1 MDLLE
6 LKNTI
11 FNIKNFGCFEQ
22 PGEHIIDELED
33 TGLIN
38 QKTGQNKLRENGNRI
53 EHKRHMVHKLISFK
67 LYLYQNLTTSEKRT
81 EYKILGSRN
90 NLYQVFFLKEIM
102 QHLKSVFSCFSFFF
116 IFILVFISKLFG
128 SVADLCPFYSL
139 LFSLLPTFDLSVLVL
154 CAFLLY

>member
-67 LYLYQNLTTSEKRT
+67 LYLYQNLTASEKRT

-116 IFILVFISKLFG
+116 HFYSSFYFKTIWISSRSL
-128 SVADLCPFYSL
+128 SL
-139 LFSLLPTFDLSVLVL
+139 LFSPVFFASH
-154 CAFLLY
+154 F